1 MVQRK
6 FGIFDSKLAC
16 FSNGL
21 TNKTPIKIYYASL
34 NEALQDAEEY
44 MKKSEYDWIQIWDM
58 RQIRGTR
65 VSRWIRQDRLEF
77 IEVEI

>member
-1 MVQRK
+1 M
-6 FGIFDSKLAC
+6 AC
-16 FSNGL
+16 WSNGFIG
-21 TNKTPIKIYYASL
+21 KTPIRIYYASID
-34 NEALQDAEEY
+34 EAIQDAEGY

-58 RQIRGTR
+58 RQIRGTK